1 MEVQFSDIH
10 QNVETLFP
18 GLFQIDAENFLERY
32 PFQNGTQGCIG
43 HLLPDTF
50 DEMDS
55 RHSESLIR
63 QPQDS
68 PLPEVQID
76 AKPEPTADLESQPVN
91 TEECDSCDAKSVASK
106 EAKPRIS
113 NDQDED
119 YVAGK
124 ADEDDDE
131 FQYREPRRKEK

>member
-76 AKPEPTADLESQPVN
+76 AKQELLDSTKEKCRTGEMEGCGVLGKEIKNFSHHNWSKNRRNTDYAGEPTL
-91 TEECDSCDAKSVASK
+91 
-106 EAKPRIS
+106 
-113 NDQDED
+113 
-119 YVAGK
+119 
-124 ADEDDDE
+124 
-131 FQYREPRRKEK
+131 